1 MADEDVEDIIL
12 LAEDDEEQRDKLLG
26 TTIGSAI
33 VDSGCTK
40 TVCGDVWLNTY
51 LDSLSQKDRKLVYT
65 EKSLCN
71 FRFGVGKVYS
81 SSHIVYIPVHIG
93 SSSATLATYAI
104 PCNIPLLLSRSSMK
118 KAHATL
124 DFEKDHLII
133 FDEIVRLIITES
145 GHYCLP
151 LSRPIDEPYT
161 PSTQKV
167 LFTSPLQEGN

>member
-65 EKSLCN
+65 E
-71 FRFGVGKVYS
+71 
-81 SSHIVYIPVHIG
+81 SHCVIFV
-93 SSSATLATYAI
+93 LA
-104 PCNIPLLLSRSSMK
+104 
-118 KAHATL
+118 
-124 DFEKDHLII
+124 
-133 FDEIVRLIITES
+133 
-145 GHYCLP
+145 
-151 LSRPIDEPYT
+151 
-161 PSTQKV
+161 
-167 LFTSPLQEGN
+167 